1 MKRPWRVLAPSV
13 TASALVVVAGLAPTV
28 HADVSGG
35 TERPGWR
42 LAFGESFERDLPVNG
57 ADWVRDPLGPD
68 SPWAVDAFD
77 DDGTAFKDMSD
88 PAFSAQLDTL
98 NVFRKRVSFGDR
110 DWLTAEIAAVDKDKD
125 GAPDSEPGLSTV
137 DIPGAGKAA
146 KISQPS
152 WDAGVLI
159 RPSKPLPKRYR
170 VEMTLRGIDFG
181 GKRNG
186 SFSYDGKFNGYT
198 GNGCKT
204 SFPWTFEGAKPDT
217 KRCDYP
223 GVTNFNGFYYMTILD
238 HQNAAPHG
246 NPGIHYRRKIIM
258 DGYYTATQNS
268 YGTCNPATG
277 EIYPTPESN
286 ANGVNAIFAMGD
298 KFRNNN
304 ISNEYYFKTAC
315 GNFDGTKPFD
325 EEGNYKGILTSAEL
339 QPELLPQA
347 SYTFAVERDKTGYT
361 IEMTGPFRYVGQKTL
376 RFHHDFVE
384 DGRPIWHYNQKPGEY
399 DGRFDQRLTHTG
411 PAGSHTTEHTWPKG
425 SAYPDTF
432 IIGDP
437 HLNFYE
443 GSAVVDDI
451 RLYVPATR

>member
-1 MKRPWRVLAPSV
+1 MKRRWTVLAI
-13 TASALVVVAGLAPTV
+13 SAATIGCAAPAV
-28 HADVSGG
+28 HAGQAAG
-35 TERPGWR
+35 AQRPGWT
-42 LAFGESFERDLPVNG
+42 LAYSEGFDHGLRVND
-57 ADWVRDPLGPD
+57 APWVRDPLGPD

-77 DDGTAFKDMSD
+77 DDGTAFKNMSD
-88 PAFSAQLDTL
+88 PDFSAQLDTL
-98 NVFRKRVSFGDR
+98 NVFRKRASFGKQG
-110 DWLTAEIAAVDKDKD
+110 WLTAEIAAVDKNKD
-125 GAPDSEPGLSTV
+125 GKPDSDPGISTV
-137 DIPGAGKAA
+137 DTNGGKAA
-146 KISQPS
+146 RISQPS

-159 RPSKPLPKRYR
+159 RPSASLPPRYR
-170 VEMTLRGIDFG
+170 VEMKLRGIDFG
-181 GKRNG
+181 GKRDG
-186 SFSYDGKFNGYT
+186 SFEYDGKFNGYT
-198 GNGCKT
+198 KQPCKT
-204 SFPWTFEGAKPDT
+204 SYPWTFTGAMPGT
-217 KRCDYP
+217 ARCDYP
-223 GVTNFNGFYYMTILD
+223 DVTKFNGFYYMTILD
-238 HQNAAPHG
+238 HENAAPHG

-268 YGTCNPATG
+268 YGTCNPKTG
-277 EIYPTPESN
+277 EIYGTPDSN

-325 EEGNYKGILTSAEL
+325 EQGNYKGILTSAEL

-361 IEMTGPFRYVGQKTL
+361 IEMTGPFRYIGQKTL

-399 DGRFDQRLTHTG
+399 DGRFDQSLTHTG
-411 PAGSHTTEHTWPKG
+411 PSGTHTTEHTWPKG

-451 RLYVPATR
+451 RLYVPAK